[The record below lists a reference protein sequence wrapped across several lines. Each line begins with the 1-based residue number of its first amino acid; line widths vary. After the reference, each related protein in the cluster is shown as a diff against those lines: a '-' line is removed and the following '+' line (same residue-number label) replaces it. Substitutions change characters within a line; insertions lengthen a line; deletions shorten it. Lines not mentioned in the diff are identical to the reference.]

1 MKELSVL
8 YVTDEKFAP
17 IVGVSVTSLFE
28 NNSANEIALT
38 VYILTTDMGK
48 KNQSRFEQLEE
59 KYQQKIHIISVGD
72 QLKKIERLNLAQY
85 RGSAMANLRL
95 YFDKYVPQRVQ
106 RLLYIDADTIIC
118 GSVSPLANMKM
129 EDKMLGMVC
138 DAYGDIIAD
147 SEYKDGDYYNSGV
160 ILIDCEKW
168 RKGMWRK
175 RIIKYINH
183 YGAQFA
189 HPDQDIFNI
198 VCRNEIIRLPICYNF
213 QPVHQIYNDKLFLR
227 YLGKHQ
233 YYSAAE
239 IANGRENP
247 VILHLVRTY
256 GRNPWHKDN
265 NHPFN
270 EKYHEY
276 KSCSFW
282 KKNPEE
288 IKRLGIVISIEVILE
303 KMLPAAVFFPLSLR
317 AIQMHMK
324 KN

>member
-28 NNSANEIALT
+28 NNPADEIALT
-38 VYILTTDMGK
+38 VYILTTDMGPE
-48 KNQSRFEQLEE
+48 NQSCFEWLEE
-59 KYQQKIHIISVGD
+59 KYKQKIHIIGVGE

-85 RGSAMANLRL
+85 RGSAMTNLRL
-95 YFDKYVPQRVQ
+95 CFDKFIPQHVQ
-106 RLLYIDADTIIC
+106 RLLYVDADTIIC
-118 GSVSPLANMKM
+118 GNVGHLADMEM
-129 EDKMLGMVC
+129 EDKMLGMVY

-147 SEYKDGDYYNSGV
+147 AEHKNDAYYNAGV

-198 VCRNEIIRLPICYNF
+198 VCRSEIIRLPICYNF
-213 QPVHQIYNDKLFLR
+213 QPVHHIYKDKLFLR
-227 YLGKHQ
+227 YLGKNQ
-233 YYSAAE
+233 YYSASE
-239 IANGRENP
+239 ISKGRRAP

-256 GRNPWHKDN
+256 GRNPWHENN

-270 EKYHEY
+270 EIYQEY
-276 KSCSFW
+276 KNNSFW
-282 KKNPEE
+282 NKYPEE
-288 IKRLGIVISIEVILE
+288 KKRVGIVISVEVMLE
-303 KMLPAAVFFPLSLR
+303 KILPASVFFPLSLK
-317 AIQMHMK
+317 AIQIFMK